1 MCPLTGRG
9 KRECKTMGLRTDGG
23 FYQEFVIN
31 SEKYDAETQACIER
45 TVEQL
50 RAVETSAGR
59 PGMLLGKIQSGKT
72 RTFLGI
78 IALAFENNFDIA
90 VVLTKGTKALA
101 KQTLER
107 VRDEFAPLSD
117 QDGVQI
123 YDIMTV
129 PSGLTGYELSQKL
142 VFVAKKQSDN
152 LDNLAA
158 LIRDRYPELARK
170 RALIIDDEADYA
182 TVGFRNTK
190 DSGLQTNVTTQ
201 QIDTLR
207 GIFRSSAFLQVTAT
221 PYALYLQPDDITVNG
236 LEYRPLRPAFTEL
249 VPVASTYIGSDFYF
263 DDSQDEESVASHL
276 YHEVRTEELQILKQ
290 PDRRRF
296 KVEEGLTSNANPA
309 IRSAICNFIVG
320 GVIRRLQNQR
330 AGETPGKFSFL
341 VHTEATRASH
351 AWQESVVT
359 TMKEKLA
366 EAARDDSP
374 TLRALLETS
383 YDDLARSIEMMR
395 HDLPPRKDVLE
406 GALEALK
413 ADWLMI
419 TKVNSERQVEELLD
433 DQGQLRLRTPLNL
446 FIGGQILD
454 RGITVAN
461 LIGFFYGRRPNVYQ
475 QDTVLQHSRMFGF
488 RPVQDLTVTRF
499 YTARPIYDAMRR
511 MHESDSALRNE
522 IQTNPKSPV
531 VFIQRDPAG
540 RVVSCSPN
548 KIRLSTTT
556 TLRPFKRI
564 LPVGFQTDYAVRT
577 KGTVAEIDKRLDTV
591 FGEEFEDPAVVA
603 LTVAIGLL
611 NLIKPT
617 LLMEI
622 DRGYEFDWAGAV
634 AALEYLSNAARE
646 PSNRGNVLLLVRK
659 DRNLSRMIH
668 SGGREAFSD
677 APDTTQREGVIA
689 RNHAKDMPMLMLFR
703 QNGAEELGWR
713 GTPFYWPVIWAQ
725 ETARTAVYSH
735 ATE

>member
-1 MCPLTGRG
+1 MQLN
-9 KRECKTMGLRTDGG
+9 TDGD
-23 FYQEFVIN
+23 FYQEFVVN
-31 SEKYDAETQACIER
+31 SEKYDGDSQACVER
-45 TVEQL
+45 TVAKL

-78 IALAFENNFDIA
+78 IALAFENDFDIA
-90 VVLTKGTKALA
+90 VILTKGTKALA

-107 VRDEFAPLSD
+107 VRDEFSPLAAR
-117 QDGVQI
+117 DGVQI
-123 YDIMTV
+123 HDIMTV
-129 PSGLTGYELSQKL
+129 PGGLTGYELSQKL

-152 LDNLAA
+152 LDNLAG
-158 LIRDRYPELARK
+158 LIRDEYPVLAGK

-182 TVGFRNTK
+182 TVGFRNTREN
-190 DSGLQTNVTTQ
+190 GIQANVTTQ

-207 GIFRSSAFLQVTAT
+207 GIFPSSAFLQVTAT
-221 PYALYLQPDDITVNG
+221 PYALYLQPDDITVSG

-249 VPVASTYIGSDFYF
+249 VPVATSYIGSDFYF
-263 DDSQDEESVASHL
+263 DDSQDEQSVASHL
-276 YHEVRTEELQILKQ
+276 YHEVRTEELQVLKE

-296 KVEEGLTSNANPA
+296 KVEECLTSNANPA
-309 IRSAICNFIVG
+309 IRSALCNFIVG
-320 GVIRRLQNQR
+320 GVIRRLQNER
-330 AGETPGKFSFL
+330 AEATPGKFSFL
-341 VHTEATRASH
+341 VHTEAARASH
-351 AWQESVVT
+351 AWQEDVVT

-366 EAARDDSP
+366 EAARDSSL
-374 TLRALLETS
+374 TLRALLGAA
-383 YDDLARSIEMMR
+383 YDDLARSIEMMG
-395 HDLPPRKDVLE
+395 HDLPPKEEVLE
-406 GALEALK
+406 GAMEALK

-419 TKVNSERQVEELLD
+419 TKVNSEKQVEELLD

-488 RPVQDLTVTRF
+488 RPIEDLTVTRF

-511 MHESDSALRNE
+511 MHESDVALRNE
-522 IQTNPKSPV
+522 IETNPESPV

-548 KIRLSTTT
+548 KIRISTTT
-556 TLRPFKRI
+556 TLRPFKRL
-564 LPVGFQTDYAVRT
+564 LPFGFQTDYATRT
-577 KGTVAEIDKRLDTV
+577 KPAVAEIDKRVEAV
-591 FGEEFEDPAVVA
+591 FGEDVDDPTVVP
-603 LTVAIGLL
+603 LTVAIDVL

-617 LLMEI
+617 LVMET
-622 DRGYEFDWAGAV
+622 DRGYDFDWAGAV

-646 PSNRGNVLLLVRK
+646 ASNRGNVLLLVRT
-659 DRNLSRMIH
+659 DRNLSRMIN

-689 RNHAKDMPMLMLFR
+689 RTYAKDMPMLMLFR
-703 QNGAEELGWR
+703 QNGAEERGWR
-713 GTPFYWPVIWAQ
+713 GTPFYWPVIWVQ
-725 ETARTAVYSH
+725 ENARTAVYSH
-735 ATE
+735 TTE